1 MMKINKE
8 LLISIVR
15 LAADGAHYNEMEE
28 VEDELL
34 VLYDRLQSEPVQLSN
49 ASGKGYDIPK
59 KPETFGILLSECLLN
74 DRCDTCRSRRLC
86 RRFERSTDFL
96 PYDFVDIPDDLDEV
110 IE

>member
-1 MMKINKE
+1 MKINKE

-59 KPETFGILLSECLLN
+59 KPETSVSCYLN

-96 PYDFVDIPDDLDEV
+96 PYDFIDIPEDLDEV

>member
-1 MMKINKE
+1 MKINKE

-49 ASGKGYDIPK
+49 TSGKGYDIPK

-74 DRCDTCRSRRLC
+74 DSCDTCRSRRLC